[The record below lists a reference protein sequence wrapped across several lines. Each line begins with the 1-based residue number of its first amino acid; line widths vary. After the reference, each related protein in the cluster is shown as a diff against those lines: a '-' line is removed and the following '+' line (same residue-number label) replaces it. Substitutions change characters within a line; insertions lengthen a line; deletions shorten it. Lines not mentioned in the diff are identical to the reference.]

1 MCAGSHDRR
10 DLGEARLDLAAWLAK
25 WQVKYPKLT
34 SWVED
39 NIEETLTFYRL
50 PRQHHKHMKSTNML
64 ERLNEEIKRRTHV
77 VRLFPNADGCL
88 RLFGLAVE
96 TGKVVEQHR
105 YLNVEDLREHQKE
118 YLAGGLNAPWTT
130 RRAANHA
137 ARSGQRTG
145 CPEKPGVA
153 RQSGTW
159 HAGGTARPRLALVPP
174 AAHLQAVAGRMLIML
189 DEARFLDGPEGA
201 VGFGAP
207 GDGALLDAYSGAVT
221 AAVARATPAVAH
233 LQVER
238 NGQPAGSGSGFVVTS
253 DGYLLTNSHVV
264 HGGDLVRATFP
275 DGSATRAYLVGD
287 DPDTDLALLQV
298 HNRPAGQLE
307 LAASDGLQV
316 GQIAIAVGNPLGF
329 GSTVTAG
336 VVSAL
341 GRALRSRSGRLID
354 DVLQTDAA
362 LNPGNSG
369 GPLLDS
375 RGRVDRRQHRHDHG
389 GAGPVLR
396 GRQQHGPLRHG
407 RDPAAWPGAAGVPG
421 PRRPDGA
428 AGSGPRAPSRAGGA
442 DGGAGDGGQRR
453 RSRRHGRAESRAIS
467 CSTPMRPSLPASTRC
482 TGC

>member
-1 MCAGSHDRR
+1 
-10 DLGEARLDLAAWLAK
+10 
-25 WQVKYPKLT
+25 
-34 SWVED
+34 
-39 NIEETLTFYRL
+39 
-50 PRQHHKHMKSTNML
+50 
-64 ERLNEEIKRRTHV
+64 
-77 VRLFPNADGCL
+77 
-88 RLFGLAVE
+88 
-96 TGKVVEQHR
+96 
-105 YLNVEDLREHQKE
+105 
-118 YLAGGLNAPWTT
+118 
-130 RRAANHA
+130 
-137 ARSGQRTG
+137 
-145 CPEKPGVA
+145 
-153 RQSGTW
+153 
-159 HAGGTARPRLALVPP
+159 
-174 AAHLQAVAGRMLIML
+174 ML

-375 RGRVDRRQHRHDHG
+375 RGRAIGVNTATIMGAQGLCFAVASNTARFVMGEILQHGRVRRAFLGLAGQTVPLGLGLARRLERAALTAVRVMEVSAGGPAAMAGLKSGDLLLDADAAELAGVDALHRLLTAERIG
-389 GAGPVLR
+389 KSVALRLLR
-396 GRQQHGPLRHG
+396 GREVMTIAVA
-407 RDPAAWPGAAGVPG
+407 PAA
-421 PRRPDGA
+421 
-428 AGSGPRAPSRAGGA
+428 RA
-442 DGGAGDGGQRR
+442 
-453 RSRRHGRAESRAIS
+453 
-467 CSTPMRPSLPASTRC
+467 
-482 TGC
+482 